1 MGGALSEKV
10 MVLTESNWQ
19 DEVIQSFQAVLID
32 FWAPWCAPCR
42 LLAPVVDA
50 VAAETSG
57 RLKVGKVNVD
67 EAAALAERYGVR
79 SIPTLILFMR
89 GEAVARHVG
98 SLGREQLLQFVD
110 GAIAAPAER
119 QETGA

>member
-10 MVLTESNWQ
+10 MVLAESNWQ
-19 DEVIQSFQAVLID
+19 GEVIDSLQAVLID

-42 LLAPVVDA
+42 LLAPIVDA

-98 SLGREQLLQFVD
+98 SLGREQLLQFVES
-110 GAIAAPAER
+110 AIAAPSER